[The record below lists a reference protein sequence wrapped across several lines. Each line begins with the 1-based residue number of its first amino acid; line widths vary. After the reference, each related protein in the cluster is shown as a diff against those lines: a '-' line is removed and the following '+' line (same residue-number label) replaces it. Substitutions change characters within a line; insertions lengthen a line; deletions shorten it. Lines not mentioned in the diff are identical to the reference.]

1 MMRMSGGQL
10 ILAATPLGNILD
22 ASPRLKETLEQ
33 ADLIAAEDTRR
44 AKRLFADLNLE
55 IKAPVISLF
64 EENEIEKIPDIIE
77 KLKNGLKVVVISDAG
92 TPAISDP
99 GYRLVTK
106 AIKENISITVIPG
119 PSAVLSALVLSG
131 LPTDRFSF
139 EGFIARKGKERT
151 EILNNLN
158 TQSRTMVIFESP
170 RRTSQTLQDIQ
181 EIVGNDRKAAVVRE
195 ISKTYEEVIRGSL
208 KELVAWAN
216 SKEVLGEITLVIA
229 GVENT
234 GKKEVDDEAIA
245 EVKQLIAAGSSF
257 KDAVQEVS
265 TQRGLSR
272 RELYEASLRL
282 DS

>member
-1 MMRMSGGQL
+1 MSGGQL

-77 KLKNGLKVVVISDAG
+77 KLKSGLKVVVISDAG

-106 AIKENISITVIPG
+106 AIEENISITVIPG

-158 TQSRTMVIFESP
+158 TQTRTMVIFESP
-170 RRTSQTLQDIQ
+170 RRTLQTLQDIQ
-181 EIVGNDRKAAVVRE
+181 EIVGDERKAAVVRE

-234 GKKEVDDEAIA
+234 GKKEVDEQAIG

>member
-44 AKRLFADLNLE
+44 AKRLFADLNLD

-106 AIKENISITVIPG
+106 AIEENISITVIPG

-170 RRTSQTLQDIQ
+170 RRTLQTLQDIQ
-181 EIVGNDRKAAVVRE
+181 EIVGDNRKAAVVRE

-208 KELVAWAN
+208 KELVTWAN

-234 GKKEVDDEAIA
+234 GKKEVDDQAIA

>member
-1 MMRMSGGQL
+1 MSGGQL

-22 ASPRLKETLEQ
+22 ASERLKQTLQE

-55 IKAPVISLF
+55 VKAPVISLF

-77 KLKNGLKVVVISDAG
+77 KLKNGAKVVVISDAG

-106 AIKENISITVIPG
+106 AIEENISITVIPG
-119 PSAVLSALVLSG
+119 PSAVLSALILSG

-158 TQSRTMVIFESP
+158 TQSRTMVLFESP
-170 RRTSQTLQDIQ
+170 RRTLQTLQDIQ
-181 EIVGNDRKAAVVRE
+181 EVVGESRKAAVVRE
-195 ISKTYEEVIRGSL
+195 ISKTYEEVIRGSISDL
-208 KELVAWAN
+208 ISWAQA
-216 SKEVLGEITLVIA
+216 KEVLGEITLVIA

-234 GKKEVDDEAIA
+234 GKKEVDEEAIRQ
-245 EVKQLIAAGSSF
+245 VKQLVDGGTSF

-265 TQRGLSR
+265 TQQGLSR

>member
-1 MMRMSGGQL
+1 MSGGQL

-22 ASPRLKETLEQ
+22 ASERLKQTLQE

-44 AKRLFADLNLE
+44 AKRLFADLNLDVS
-55 IKAPVISLF
+55 APVISLF

-77 KLKNGLKVVVISDAG
+77 KLKTGAKVVVISDAG

-106 AIKENISITVIPG
+106 AIEENISITVIPG
-119 PSAVLSALVLSG
+119 PSAVLSALILSG

-158 TQSRTMVIFESP
+158 TQSRTMVLFESP
-170 RRTSQTLQDIQ
+170 RRTLQTLKDIQ
-181 EIVGNDRKAAVVRE
+181 EVVGENRKAAVVRE
-195 ISKTYEEVIRGSL
+195 ISKTYEEVIRGSISD
-208 KELVAWAN
+208 LVSWAQA
-216 SKEVLGEITLVIA
+216 KEVLGEITLVIA

-234 GKKEVDDEAIA
+234 GKKEVDEEAIRQ
-245 EVKQLIAAGSSF
+245 VKQLVDGGSSF

-265 TQRGLSR
+265 TQQGLSR

>member
-1 MMRMSGGQL
+1 MSGGQL

-77 KLKNGLKVVVISDAG
+77 KLKSGLKVVVISDAG

-106 AIKENISITVIPG
+106 AIEENISITVIPG

-170 RRTSQTLQDIQ
+170 RRTLQTLQDIK
-181 EIVGNDRKAAVVRE
+181 EIVGDDRKAAVVRE

-234 GKKEVDDEAIA
+234 GKKEVDDQAIA

>member
-44 AKRLFADLNLE
+44 AKRLFADLNLD

-77 KLKNGLKVVVISDAG
+77 KLKSGLKVVVISDAG

-106 AIKENISITVIPG
+106 AIEENISITVIPG

-170 RRTSQTLQDIQ
+170 RRTLQTLQDIQ
-181 EIVGNDRKAAVVRE
+181 EIVGDDRKAAVVRE

-208 KELVAWAN
+208 KELVTWAN

-234 GKKEVDDEAIA
+234 GKKEVDEQAIG

>member
-1 MMRMSGGQL
+1 MSGGQL

-44 AKRLFADLNLE
+44 AKRLFADLNLD

-106 AIKENISITVIPG
+106 AIEENISITVIPG

-170 RRTSQTLQDIQ
+170 RRTLQTLQDIQ
-181 EIVGNDRKAAVVRE
+181 EIVGDDRKAAVVRE

-208 KELVAWAN
+208 NELVTWAN

-234 GKKEVDDEAIA
+234 GKKEVDDQAIA

>member
-77 KLKNGLKVVVISDAG
+77 KLKSGLKVVVISDAG

-106 AIKENISITVIPG
+106 VIEENISITVIPG

-170 RRTSQTLQDIQ
+170 RRTLQTLQDIL
-181 EIVGNDRKAAVVRE
+181 EIVGDDRKAAVVRE

-208 KELVAWAN
+208 KELVTWAN

-234 GKKEVDDEAIA
+234 GKKEVDEQAIG

>member
-1 MMRMSGGQL
+1 MSGGQL

-44 AKRLFADLNLE
+44 AKRLFADLNLD

-106 AIKENISITVIPG
+106 AIEENIFITVIPG

-170 RRTSQTLQDIQ
+170 RRTLQTLQDIQ
-181 EIVGNDRKAAVVRE
+181 EIVGDERKAAVVRE

-234 GKKEVDDEAIA
+234 GKKEVDEQAIG

>member
-44 AKRLFADLNLE
+44 AKRLFADLNLD

-77 KLKNGLKVVVISDAG
+77 KLKSGLKVVVISDAG

-106 AIKENISITVIPG
+106 AIEENISITVIPG

-170 RRTSQTLQDIQ
+170 RRTLQTLQDIQ
-181 EIVGNDRKAAVVRE
+181 EIVGDERKAAVVRE

-234 GKKEVDDEAIA
+234 GKKEVDEQAIG

>member
-1 MMRMSGGQL
+1 MSGGQL

-106 AIKENISITVIPG
+106 AIEENISITVIPG

-170 RRTSQTLQDIQ
+170 RRTLQTLQVIQ
-181 EIVGNDRKAAVVRE
+181 EIVGDDRKAAVVRE

-234 GKKEVDDEAIA
+234 GKKEVDDQAIA

>member
-77 KLKNGLKVVVISDAG
+77 KLKSGLKVVVISDAG

-106 AIKENISITVIPG
+106 AIEENISITVIPG

-170 RRTSQTLQDIQ
+170 RRTLQTLQDIQ
-181 EIVGNDRKAAVVRE
+181 EIVGDDRKAAVVRE
-195 ISKTYEEVIRGSL
+195 ISKTYEEVIRGSI

-234 GKKEVDDEAIA
+234 GKKEVDDEAIG

>member
-1 MMRMSGGQL
+1 MSGGQL

-106 AIKENISITVIPG
+106 AIEENISITVIPG

-170 RRTSQTLQDIQ
+170 RRTLQTLQDIQ
-181 EIVGNDRKAAVVRE
+181 EIVGDERKAAVVRE

-208 KELVAWAN
+208 KELVTWAN

-234 GKKEVDDEAIA
+234 GKKEVDDEAIG

>member
-1 MMRMSGGQL
+1 MSGGQL

-22 ASPRLKETLEQ
+22 ASPRLKHTLEQ

-55 IKAPVISLF
+55 ITAPVISLF

-77 KLKNGLKVVVISDAG
+77 KLKNGAKVVVISDAG

-99 GYRLVTK
+99 GYRLVSK
-106 AIKENISITVIPG
+106 AIAENIAITVIPG
-119 PSAVLSALVLSG
+119 PSAVISALVLSG
-131 LPTDRFSF
+131 LPTDRFAF

-158 TQSRTMVIFESP
+158 TQSRTMVLFESP
-170 RRTSQTLQDIQ
+170 RRTSQTLEDIQ
-181 EIVGNDRKAAVVRE
+181 EIVGPDRKAAVVRE
-195 ISKTYEEVIRGSL
+195 ISKTYEEVIRGSI
-208 KELVAWAN
+208 KELVTWAN
-216 SKEVLGEITLVIA
+216 SKEVLGEITLVVA
-229 GVENT
+229 GIENV
-234 GKKEVDDEAIA
+234 GKKEVDEEAVNN
-245 EVKQLIAAGSSF
+245 VKRLVDAGSSF

>member
-1 MMRMSGGQL
+1 MSGGQL

-106 AIKENISITVIPG
+106 AIEENISITVIPG

-139 EGFIARKGKERT
+139 EGFSARKGKERT

-170 RRTSQTLQDIQ
+170 RRTLQTLQDIQ
-181 EIVGNDRKAAVVRE
+181 EIVGDDRKAAVVRE

-234 GKKEVDDEAIA
+234 GKKEVDEQAIG

>member
-1 MMRMSGGQL
+1 MSGGQL

-22 ASPRLKETLEQ
+22 ASERLKQTLQE
-33 ADLIAAEDTRR
+33 ANLIAAEDTRR

-55 IKAPVISLF
+55 VTAPVISLF

-77 KLKNGLKVVVISDAG
+77 KLKNGSKVVVISDAG

-106 AIKENISITVIPG
+106 AIDENISITVIPG
-119 PSAVLSALVLSG
+119 PSAVLSALILSG

-139 EGFIARKGKERT
+139 EGFIARKGKERA

-158 TQSRTMVIFESP
+158 TQSRTMVLFESP
-170 RRTSQTLQDIQ
+170 RRTLQTLQDIQ
-181 EIVGNDRKAAVVRE
+181 EVVGETRRAAVVRE
-195 ISKTYEEVIRGSL
+195 ISKTYEEVIRGSISD
-208 KELVAWAN
+208 LVSWAQT
-216 SKEVLGEITLVIA
+216 KEVLGEITLVIA

-234 GKKEVDDEAIA
+234 GKKEVDEEAIRQ
-245 EVKQLIAAGSSF
+245 VKQLVDSGSSF

-265 TQRGLSR
+265 TQQGLSR

>member
-1 MMRMSGGQL
+1 MRMSGGQL

-44 AKRLFADLNLE
+44 AKRLFADLNLD

-106 AIKENISITVIPG
+106 AIEENISITVIPG

-170 RRTSQTLQDIQ
+170 RRTLQTLQDIQ
-181 EIVGNDRKAAVVRE
+181 EIVGDERKAAVVRE

>member
-1 MMRMSGGQL
+1 MSGGQL

-64 EENEIEKIPDIIE
+64 EENEIEKIPEIIE

-106 AIKENISITVIPG
+106 AIEENISITVIPG

-170 RRTSQTLQDIQ
+170 RRTLQTLQDIK
-181 EIVGNDRKAAVVRE
+181 EIVGDDRKAAVVRE

-234 GKKEVDDEAIA
+234 GKKEVDDEAIG

>member
-10 ILAATPLGNILD
+10 ILAATPLGNTLD

-77 KLKNGLKVVVISDAG
+77 KLKSGLKVVVISDAG

-106 AIKENISITVIPG
+106 AIEENISITVIPG

-170 RRTSQTLQDIQ
+170 RRTLQTLQDIQ
-181 EIVGNDRKAAVVRE
+181 EIVGDDRKAAVVSE

-208 KELVAWAN
+208 KELVTWAN

-234 GKKEVDDEAIA
+234 GKKEVDDQAIA

>member
-1 MMRMSGGQL
+1 MSGGQL

-77 KLKNGLKVVVISDAG
+77 KLKSGLKVVVISDAG

-106 AIKENISITVIPG
+106 AIEENIFITVIPG

-170 RRTSQTLQDIQ
+170 RRTLQTLQDIQ
-181 EIVGNDRKAAVVRE
+181 EIVGDDRKAAVVRE

>member
-1 MMRMSGGQL
+1 MSGGQL

-44 AKRLFADLNLE
+44 AKRLFADLNLD

-77 KLKNGLKVVVISDAG
+77 KLKNGSKVVVISDAG

-106 AIKENISITVIPG
+106 VIEENISITVIPG
-119 PSAVLSALVLSG
+119 PSAVLSALILSG

-170 RRTSQTLQDIQ
+170 RRTLQTLQDIQ
-181 EIVGNDRKAAVVRE
+181 EIVGDDRKAAVVRE

-234 GKKEVDDEAIA
+234 GKKEVDDQAIA
-245 EVKQLIAAGSSF
+245 AVKQLIAAGSSF

>member
-1 MMRMSGGQL
+1 MSGGQL

-77 KLKNGLKVVVISDAG
+77 KLKSGLKVVVISDAG

-106 AIKENISITVIPG
+106 AIEENIFITVIPG

-170 RRTSQTLQDIQ
+170 RRTLQTLQDIQ
-181 EIVGNDRKAAVVRE
+181 EIVGDERKAAVVRE

-234 GKKEVDDEAIA
+234 GKKEVDDQAIA

>member
-1 MMRMSGGQL
+1 MSGGQL

-22 ASPRLKETLEQ
+22 ASGRLKQTLQ
-33 ADLIAAEDTRR
+33 AADLIAAEDTRR
-44 AKRLFADLNLE
+44 AKRLFADLNLDVS
-55 IKAPVISLF
+55 APVISLF

-77 KLKNGLKVVVISDAG
+77 KLKNGAKVVVISDAG

-106 AIKENISITVIPG
+106 AIEEDISITVIPG
-119 PSAVLSALVLSG
+119 PSAVLSALILSG

-139 EGFIARKGKERT
+139 EGFIARKGKERA

-158 TQSRTMVIFESP
+158 TQSRTMVLFESP
-170 RRTSQTLQDIQ
+170 RRTLQTLQDIQ
-181 EIVGNDRKAAVVRE
+181 EVVGENRKAAVVRE
-195 ISKTYEEVIRGSL
+195 ISKTYEEVIRGSISD
-208 KELVAWAN
+208 LVSWAQA
-216 SKEVLGEITLVIA
+216 KEVLGEITLVIA

-234 GKKEVDDEAIA
+234 GKKEVDEEAIRQ
-245 EVKQLIAAGSSF
+245 VKQLVDAGSSF

-265 TQRGLSR
+265 TQQGLSR

>member
-1 MMRMSGGQL
+1 MSGGQL

-77 KLKNGLKVVVISDAG
+77 KLKDGLKVVVISDAG

-106 AIKENISITVIPG
+106 AIEENISITVIPG

-158 TQSRTMVIFESP
+158 TQTRTMVIFESP
-170 RRTSQTLQDIQ
+170 RRTLQTLQDIQ
-181 EIVGNDRKAAVVRE
+181 EIVGDDRKAAVVRE

-208 KELVAWAN
+208 KELVTWAN

-234 GKKEVDDEAIA
+234 GKKEVDDEAIG

>member
-1 MMRMSGGQL
+1 MSGGQL

-106 AIKENISITVIPG
+106 AIEENISITVIPG

-170 RRTSQTLQDIQ
+170 RRTLQTLQDIQ
-181 EIVGNDRKAAVVRE
+181 EIVGDDRKAAVVRE

-234 GKKEVDDEAIA
+234 GKKEVDEQAIA

>member
-1 MMRMSGGQL
+1 MSGGQL

-22 ASPRLKETLEQ
+22 ASERLKQTLQE

-55 IKAPVISLF
+55 VKAPVISLF

-77 KLKNGLKVVVISDAG
+77 KLKTGAKVVVISDAG

-106 AIKENISITVIPG
+106 AIEENISITVIPG
-119 PSAVLSALVLSG
+119 PSAVLSALILSG

-158 TQSRTMVIFESP
+158 TQSRTMVLFESP
-170 RRTSQTLQDIQ
+170 RRTLQTLKDIQ
-181 EIVGNDRKAAVVRE
+181 EVVGESRKAAVVRE
-195 ISKTYEEVIRGSL
+195 ISKTYEEVIRGSISD
-208 KELVAWAN
+208 LVSWAQA
-216 SKEVLGEITLVIA
+216 KEVLGEITLVIA

-234 GKKEVDDEAIA
+234 GKKEVDEEAIRQ
-245 EVKQLIAAGSSF
+245 VKQLVDAGSSF

-265 TQRGLSR
+265 TQQGLSR

>member
-1 MMRMSGGQL
+1 MSGGQL

-106 AIKENISITVIPG
+106 AIEENISITVIPG

-151 EILNNLN
+151 EILSNLN

-170 RRTSQTLQDIQ
+170 RRTLQTLQDIQ
-181 EIVGNDRKAAVVRE
+181 EIVGDDRKAAVVRE

>member
-1 MMRMSGGQL
+1 MSGGQL

-77 KLKNGLKVVVISDAG
+77 KLKSGLKVVVISDAG

-106 AIKENISITVIPG
+106 AIEENISITVIPG

-170 RRTSQTLQDIQ
+170 RRTLQTLQDIQ
-181 EIVGNDRKAAVVRE
+181 EIVGDDRKAAVVRE

-208 KELVAWAN
+208 KELVVWAN

-234 GKKEVDDEAIA
+234 GKKEVDDQAIA

>member
-77 KLKNGLKVVVISDAG
+77 KLKSGLKVVVISDAG

-106 AIKENISITVIPG
+106 AIEENISITVIPG

-181 EIVGNDRKAAVVRE
+181 EIVGDDRKAAVVRE

-234 GKKEVDDEAIA
+234 GKKEVDEQAIG

>member
-1 MMRMSGGQL
+1 MSGGQL

-22 ASPRLKETLEQ
+22 ASERLKQTLQ
-33 ADLIAAEDTRR
+33 AADLIAAEDTRR

-55 IKAPVISLF
+55 VKAPVISLF

-77 KLKNGLKVVVISDAG
+77 KLKNGAKVVVISDAG

-106 AIKENISITVIPG
+106 AIEENISITVIPG
-119 PSAVLSALVLSG
+119 PSAVLSALILSG

-158 TQSRTMVIFESP
+158 TQSRTMVLFESP
-170 RRTSQTLQDIQ
+170 RRTLQTLQDIQ
-181 EIVGNDRKAAVVRE
+181 EVVGESRKAVVVRE
-195 ISKTYEEVIRGSL
+195 ISKTYEEVIRGSISD
-208 KELVAWAN
+208 LVSWAQA
-216 SKEVLGEITLVIA
+216 KEVLGEITLVIA

-234 GKKEVDDEAIA
+234 GKKEVDEEAIRQ
-245 EVKQLIAAGSSF
+245 VKQLVDGGSSF

-265 TQRGLSR
+265 TQQGLSR

>member
-1 MMRMSGGQL
+1 MGGGQL

-44 AKRLFADLNLE
+44 AKRLFADLNLD

-106 AIKENISITVIPG
+106 AIEENISITVIPG

-170 RRTSQTLQDIQ
+170 RRTLQTLQDIQ
-181 EIVGNDRKAAVVRE
+181 EIVGDDRKAAVVRE

-208 KELVAWAN
+208 KELVTWAN

-234 GKKEVDDEAIA
+234 GKKEVDDQAIA

>member
-1 MMRMSGGQL
+1 MSGGQL

-77 KLKNGLKVVVISDAG
+77 KLKSGLKVVVISDAG

-106 AIKENISITVIPG
+106 AIEENIFITVIPG

-170 RRTSQTLQDIQ
+170 RRTLQTLQDIQ
-181 EIVGNDRKAAVVRE
+181 EIVGDDRKAAVVRE

-234 GKKEVDDEAIA
+234 GKKEVDDQAIA

>member
-1 MMRMSGGQL
+1 MSGGQL

-44 AKRLFADLNLE
+44 AKRLFADLNLD

-106 AIKENISITVIPG
+106 AIEENISITVIPG

-170 RRTSQTLQDIQ
+170 RRTLQTLQDIQ
-181 EIVGNDRKAAVVRE
+181 EIVGDNRKAAVVRE

-208 KELVAWAN
+208 KELVTWAN

-234 GKKEVDDEAIA
+234 GKKEVDDQAIA

>member
-1 MMRMSGGQL
+1 MSGGQL

-22 ASPRLKETLEQ
+22 ASPRLKQTLEQ

-55 IKAPVISLF
+55 ITAPVISLF

-77 KLKNGLKVVVISDAG
+77 KLKNGAKVVVISDAG

-99 GYRLVTK
+99 GYRLVST
-106 AIKENISITVIPG
+106 AIAENIAITVIPG
-119 PSAVLSALVLSG
+119 PSAVISALVLSG
-131 LPTDRFSF
+131 LPTDRFAF

-158 TQSRTMVIFESP
+158 TQSRTMVLFESP
-170 RRTSQTLQDIQ
+170 RRTSQTLEDIQ
-181 EIVGNDRKAAVVRE
+181 EIVGPDRKAAVVRE
-195 ISKTYEEVIRGSL
+195 ISKTYEEVIRGSI
-208 KELVAWAN
+208 KELVTWAN
-216 SKEVLGEITLVIA
+216 SKEVLGEITLVVA
-229 GVENT
+229 GIENV
-234 GKKEVDDEAIA
+234 GKKEVDEEAVNN
-245 EVKQLIAAGSSF
+245 VKRLVDAGSSF

>member
-1 MMRMSGGQL
+1 MSGGQL

-44 AKRLFADLNLE
+44 AKRLFADLNLD

-77 KLKNGLKVVVISDAG
+77 KLKSGLKVVVISDAG

-106 AIKENISITVIPG
+106 AIEENISITVIPG

-139 EGFIARKGKERT
+139 EGFIARKGKERI

-170 RRTSQTLQDIQ
+170 RRTLQTLQDIQ
-181 EIVGNDRKAAVVRE
+181 EIVGDDRKAAVVRE
-195 ISKTYEEVIRGSL
+195 ISKIYEEVIRGSL
-208 KELVAWAN
+208 KELVTWAN

-234 GKKEVDDEAIA
+234 GKKEVDDQAIA